1 MKNENNY
8 LNEFEQEFELDDE
21 LEQGNPSDYHAQEYD
36 GEQEDGFESEG
47 DDEYLMEADD
57 EFETDDQEFEAW
69 DAQGGYN
76 RNREYENRLYETLNS
91 GYDNEFEMEQEVNRV
106 LHEMEQDYFF
116 GSVGKWL
123 KKRGGG
129 ILKTVAGNTPLG
141 AAVKAISAPMRG
153 RIRSLLKNKLFQTAA
168 SFIPGAGPIVSK
180 AMDVVGNMDSETP
193 AATSRNQVRQAVQ
206 VGQKAYQNLADDLTR
221 ARNPRQLQQAGKN
234 AWNRAVRD
242 HRSASATPPV
252 AGRQQRNIRIRP
264 GSHVVVYPTYIRIVE
279 P

>member
-1 MKNENNY
+1 MKNGNNY

-21 LEQGNPSDYHAQEYD
+21 MDQGNPSDYHAREYNEELEDGLD
-36 GEQEDGFESEG
+36 GEGN
-47 DDEYLMEADD
+47 DELEMEADD
-57 EFETDDQEFEAW
+57 EFESDDHEFEAW

-76 RNREYENRLYETLNS
+76 RNREYESRLYEVLNS
-91 GYDNEFEMEQEVNRV
+91 GYDNEFEMEQEINRV

-116 GSVGKWL
+116 GSIGKWI

-141 AAVKAISAPMRG
+141 AAVKAISAPLRG
-153 RIRSLLKNKLFQTAA
+153 RIRGLLKNKLFQTAA

-180 AMDVVGNMDSETP
+180 AMDVIGNLDSETP
-193 AATSRNQVRQAVQ
+193 AGVSRNQVRQVVQ
-206 VGQKAYQNLADDLTR
+206 VGRKAYQNLADDLSR
-221 ARNPRQLQQAGKN
+221 ARDQRQLQQAGKT

-242 HRSASATPPV
+242 HRSTGADTAS
-252 AGRQQRNIRIRP
+252 AGRQQRLIRIRP
-264 GSHVVVYPTYIRIVE
+264 GSQVVVSPTYIRILE